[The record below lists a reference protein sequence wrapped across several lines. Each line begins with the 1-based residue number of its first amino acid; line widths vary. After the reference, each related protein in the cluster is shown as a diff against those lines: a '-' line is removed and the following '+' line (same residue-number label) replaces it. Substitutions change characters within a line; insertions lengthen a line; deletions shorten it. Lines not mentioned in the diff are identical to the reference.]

1 MVTDRVGYWSHFDQ
15 YRYPTNIYIKYGTL
29 LCFKIYVVFQQV
41 FPQVKGVS
49 MGSFAFFI
57 TTIAASIVF
66 VQVGKVFGSPMPLL
80 C

>member
-29 LCFKIYVVFQQV
+29 LCFKIYVVF
-41 FPQVKGVS
+41 PQVKGVS

-57 TTIAASIVF
+57 TTIAASIVL
-66 VQVGKVFGSPMPLL
+66 VQFGKVFGSPMPLL